1 LTLKSDS
8 SSSFSS
14 SPSSSSSSSS
24 CTATASSSTANLG
37 PGYDVFGLGLDAF
50 EDTVKIT
57 TTRKRMTMSNRSKKQ
72 ITIKMSDEEARSGK
86 GIEGREGGGVGITI
100 PSNPEDNSAGL
111 VVKRMAEDFHIK
123 YDLDIHILKKVPA
136 GFGMGSSAAS
146 AAAAAVAFD
155 TLFDLKIEKTKLV
168 EYAAEGEVASAGIK
182 HYDNVS
188 GSLLGGFVIVRTSP
202 KLEFIRI
209 EPPKDLV
216 LVIAVPLIQV
226 PKRKTEV
233 ARRVLPSAVPLKS
246 VVHNVSNASTI
257 VAGFMSKD
265 IEMIA
270 KGIDDVIVE
279 PARKHLIPG
288 YDEVKRKAIKAG
300 ALAVTI
306 SGAGPSIISFLKSN
320 KNGKEVAD
328 AMVAGFKQAKI
339 ESMTVICRPST
350 GAKVVSV
357 KK

>member
-1 LTLKSDS
+1 MTLRSAS
-8 SSSFSS
+8 TTTFTTSTY
-14 SPSSSSSSSS
+14 SS

-50 EDTVKIT
+50 EDRVKIT
-57 TTRKRMTMSNRSKKQ
+57 TMKKKKKKTTSNRSNERQ
-72 ITIKMSDEEARSGK
+72 ITIKMSEEGSSNGK
-86 GIEGREGGGVGITI
+86 GVGGIII
-100 PSNPEDNSAGL
+100 PTNPEDNSAGL
-111 VVKRMAEDFHIK
+111 VVKRMAEDFRIE
-123 YDLDIHILKKVPA
+123 YDLDINILKKVPA

-146 AAAAAVAFD
+146 AAAAAVAFNK
-155 TLFDLKIEKTKLV
+155 LFDLKIEKTKLV
-168 EYAAEGEVASAGIK
+168 EYAAEGEVASAGTK

-216 LVIAVPLIQV
+216 LVIAIPLIRV

-233 ARRVLPSAVPLKS
+233 ARSVLPTQVPLKS

-288 YDEVKRKAIKAG
+288 YDEVKRKATKAG

-320 KNGKEVAD
+320 KNSKEIAD
-328 AMVAGFKQAKI
+328 AMAAGFNEAKI
-339 ESMTVICRPST
+339 ESRTVICHSST

-357 KK
+357 S

>member
-1 LTLKSDS
+1 LTLGSDS
-8 SSSFSS
+8 STTTFTS
-14 SPSSSSSSSS
+14 SPSIS

-50 EDTVKIT
+50 EDIVKIT
-57 TTRKRMTMSNRSKKQ
+57 TTKKKKKKTTSNRSNEKQ
-72 ITIKMSDEEARSGK
+72 ITIKMS
-86 GIEGREGGGVGITI
+86 EGSSKSEGVGGIII

-111 VVKRMAEDFHIK
+111 VVKRMAEEFHID
-123 YDLDIHILKKVPA
+123 YDLHIDIVKKVPA

-155 TLFDLKIEKTKLV
+155 KLFDLKIEKTKLV
-168 EYAAEGEVASAGIK
+168 EYAAEGEVASAGTK

-216 LVIAVPLIQV
+216 LVIAIPLIKV
-226 PKRKTEV
+226 PRRKTEV
-233 ARRVLPSAVPLKS
+233 ARSVLPTHVPLKS

-270 KGIDDVIVE
+270 KGVDDVIVE

-288 YDEVKRKAIKAG
+288 YDEVKRKATKAG

-320 KNGKEVAD
+320 KNGKEIAD
-328 AMVAGFKQAKI
+328 AMAAGFNETKI
-339 ESMTVICRPST
+339 ESRTVICHSST
-350 GAKVVSV
+350 GAKVVSGS
-357 KK
+357 

>member
-1 LTLKSDS
+1 MTLRSDS
-8 SSSFSS
+8 STTSTFI
-14 SPSSSSSSSS
+14 S

-50 EDTVKIT
+50 KDRVKIT
-57 TTRKRMTMSNRSKKQ
+57 TTKKKIRMMSNRSKERQ
-72 ITIKMSDEEARSGK
+72 ITIKISDEEESSSSKVK
-86 GIEGREGGGVGITI
+86 GVGEGGIIIPTI
-100 PSNPEDNSAGL
+100 PEDNSAGL
-111 VVKRMAEDFHIK
+111 VVRRMAEDFHID

-155 TLFDLKIEKTKLV
+155 NLFDLKIDKTKLV
-168 EYAAEGEVASAGIK
+168 EYAAEGEVASAGTK

-188 GSLLGGFVIVRTSP
+188 GSLLGGFIIVRTSP

-216 LVIAVPLIQV
+216 LVIAVPLIKV
-226 PKRKTEV
+226 PKKKTEV
-233 ARRVLPSAVPLKS
+233 ARSVLPNAVPLKS

-288 YDEVKRKAIKAG
+288 YDEVKRKATKAG

-320 KNGKEVAD
+320 KDGKEVAE

-339 ESMTVICRPST
+339 ESMTVICHPST